1 MENGY
6 YFAYE
11 GADCVLYCD
20 KDGPRPREV
29 YRDKDA
35 LWVWLMIMADQGK
48 EIHKIQEFSF
58 QRGFREATENV
69 WANLSLTKEQEET
82 LEEID
87 REGTADIKVY
97 DQDYSDWT

>member
-1 MENGY
+1 
-6 YFAYE
+6 
-11 GADCVLYCD
+11 
-20 KDGPRPREV
+20 
-29 YRDKDA
+29 
-35 LWVWLMIMADQGK
+35 
-48 EIHKIQEFSF
+48 
-58 QRGFREATENV
+58 RGFREATENV